1 MTDRAILDRFGP
13 FGPAEINMIDGI
25 GNGMS
30 DRIGAGGLPE
40 PEDET
45 CRVRA
50 ELVRF
55 LLLGHPDAPKI
66 HEKGLRLSGAW
77 ITGVLDLEGCRVP
90 RDIGLLDCR
99 FDRTPVLR
107 SAIIDTL
114 AFDGCD
120 LPGLDAKRLEARGD
134 LLFRASSVQGPILLT
149 GSRIGGDVVFD
160 GATLANVGGAALKA
174 ERCAVRG
181 GVFLRGATVRGRFDL
196 AGARIGGDLD
206 LTGATLD
213 RPGELVMGA
222 DSVHVDGDLMLR
234 LADVSGGVSVVTAQI
249 GGDLDLTGTQVSR
262 PGDMAANF
270 DRTVVRG
277 ALFLRA
283 DARITGA
290 LSLNGANLGAI
301 LDDPAC
307 WPARGDL
314 RLNRCLY
321 GALLGGTIEAG
332 PRLDWL
338 ARQTPERW
346 GEDFWPQPYEQLAA
360 VLGQMGHDDDKRRVL
375 ITKERLARR
384 ARRRRAG
391 NGLTRVM
398 LTLVDGLMGVT
409 VGYGRKPLLAMLW
422 ILLIWVSGTFV
433 YAHLDD
439 AGAMRPNV
447 PVVLRSAEWVLCATP
462 AGTVTTVVSLGGDR
476 EGLARPEETQ
486 LACYRR
492 QPEASAYPKFNA
504 PMLSADAM
512 LPGLG
517 GGQVNYWSPDTRSAV
532 GDAGKWF
539 MYFQTAAGV
548 ALGLLAVAGFS
559 GIVKTN

>member
-1 MTDRAILDRFGP
+1 MTDKAGLARFGAL
-13 FGPAEINMIDGI
+13 GPAEIVMVDGI
-25 GNGMS
+25 GTGKS
-30 DRIGAGGLPE
+30 DRIGAGGLPDAG
-40 PEDET
+40 DET

-50 ELVRF
+50 DLVRF
-55 LLLGHPDAPKI
+55 LLLGHPDAPRM

-99 FDRTPVLR
+99 FERTPVLR

-114 AFDGCD
+114 AFDGSD
-120 LPGLDAKRLEARGD
+120 LPGFDANRLEARGD
-134 LLFRASSVQGPILLT
+134 LLFRGATVRGPVSLT
-149 GSRIGGDVVFD
+149 GSRIGGDLVLD
-160 GATLANVGGAALKA
+160 GSTLDYAEGSACVA

-181 GVFLRGATVRGRFDL
+181 GVFLRGATVAGRFAL
-196 AGARIGGDLD
+196 PGARIGGDLD
-206 LTGATLD
+206 LTGATLHRAD
-213 RPGELVMGA
+213 GMVLDS
-222 DSVHVDGDLMLR
+222 DSVQVEGDVVLR
-234 LADVSGGVSVVTAQI
+234 VAVITGGVSLVTAQV
-249 GGDLDLTGTQVSR
+249 GGDVNLTGAQISH
-262 PGDMAANF
+262 PGDMAAHL
-270 DRTVVRG
+270 DRTVVKG
-277 ALFLRA
+277 ALFLRKG
-283 DARITGA
+283 ARINGT

-307 WPARGDL
+307 WPAKGDL

-321 GALLGGTIEAG
+321 GALLGGAIEART
-332 PRLDWL
+332 RLDWL

-360 VLGQMGHDDDKRRVL
+360 VLGQMGHDEDKRRVL
-375 ITKERLARR
+375 VTKERLARR
-384 ARRRRAG
+384 ARRRRAR
-391 NGLTRVM
+391 NPLTR
-398 LTLVDGLMGVT
+398 LRLALIDGLMGLT
-409 VGYGRKPLLAMLW
+409 VGYGRKPLRAMFW
-422 ILLIWVSGTFV
+422 ILLIWVTGTGV

-439 AGAMRPNV
+439 EGALRPNA
-447 PVVLRSAEWVLCATP
+447 PVILRSPEWVLCATP
-462 AGTVTTVVSLGGDR
+462 AGTGTTLASVGQNR
-476 EGLARPEETQ
+476 EGLARPAETQ

-504 PMLSADAM
+504 AMLSADAL

-517 GGQVNYWSPDTRSAV
+517 GGQVNYWSPDTRSEI
-532 GDAGKWF
+532 GNAGKWF